1 MIERVARNSNLNLND
16 LIENGEYK
24 KRAYVMSV
32 KGDLTRFEKGY
43 FTFYLK
49 DENGCVVA
57 GRKFDIKDFL
67 ETGYEAST
75 LKNKMVDVEFKA
87 QKYNGSW
94 SLIVYSIKLA
104 ADNSDFERFL
114 GKVEIDK
121 DVSYAEKLYSGI
133 FGEEWKFPES
143 WKHLSFSSVGQG
155 RCGCIAKVFVNT
167 SKALWSYKDLPSV
180 DTRVLLKLFCS
191 AFTQYVK
198 YKQQEESLNIVSATA
213 GIDLLIETRR
223 LFAEDYT
230 ELALDV
236 VSSILGLD
244 KPKHLYA
251 HLITTELDNQ
261 LRALDLIFT
270 NSTLAAGGN
279 SYVRGVN
286 LLRY

>member
-1 MIERVARNSNLNLND
+1 MIERVAKSSNLNLND
-16 LIENGEYK
+16 LIENGEYT
-24 KRAYVMSV
+24 KRAYVLSV
-32 KGDLTRFEKGY
+32 KGDLSRFEKGY

-67 ETGYEAST
+67 QSGYEAST

-87 QKYNGSW
+87 QKYNGGW

-104 ADNSDFERFL
+104 ADSSDFEKFL
-114 GKVEIDK
+114 GRVEIDK
-121 DVSYAEKLYSGI
+121 DVAYAEKLYSAI
-133 FGEEWKFPES
+133 YKETWKFPES
-143 WKHLSFSSVGQG
+143 WKHISFSTIGQG
-155 RCGCIAKVFVNT
+155 RCGCIAKVFTNV
-167 SKALWSYKDLPSV
+167 SKSLWNYKDLPSV
-180 DTRVLLKLFCS
+180 DTCVLLELFCS

-198 YKQQEESLNIVSATA
+198 YKQQEESLNITSATA
-213 GIDLLIETRR
+213 GVDLLIETRR
-223 LFAEDYT
+223 IFADNYT

-236 VSSILGLD
+236 VSAILGLD

-251 HLITTELDNQ
+251 HLIATELDNQ
-261 LRALDLIFT
+261 IRALDLIFT
-270 NSTLAAGGN
+270 NSALAAGGN